1 MREDKN
7 YWMKLCEE
15 AADTQ
20 DAQELAKLILQIN
33 YILEVKERRLKGE
46 YVSQRPTNA
55 AVDVANLAL

>member
-20 DAQELAKLILQIN
+20 DAEELAKLILQIN

-55 AVDVANLAL
+55 EVDVTNLAL